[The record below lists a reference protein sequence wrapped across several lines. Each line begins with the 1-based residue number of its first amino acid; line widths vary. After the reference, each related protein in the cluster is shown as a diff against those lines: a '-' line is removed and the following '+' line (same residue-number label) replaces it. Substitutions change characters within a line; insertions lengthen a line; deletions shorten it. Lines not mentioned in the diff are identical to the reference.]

1 MHFIQDENYSVGKN
15 WRCKSFLTN
24 VTAFSSR
31 HCRTTQAEDEK
42 DWELERAL
50 VQGEEPCRAKT
61 L

>member
-1 MHFIQDENYSVGKN
+1 MRTVQFARTGNVSH
-15 WRCKSFLTN
+15 FLTN
-24 VTAFSSR
+24 VTAFLGR
-31 HCRTTQAEDEK
+31 HCRATQAEEEK